1 MNHPRPLAVLIAV
14 LAAGVAAGCG
24 PKRIQSVARSGDT
37 AIVLLPDPGDG
48 AVGRATVSNSVG
60 GTELVG
66 AREFTTVVT
75 NQAPTP
81 VTALSEADVQR
92 IFGGA
97 LSALP
102 PAVQKFVL
110 FFRFE
115 SDELTDESRALVP
128 QILAAVKDRPFPEVA
143 VVGHTDT
150 TGPAA
155 VNIELGLRRAN
166 AIRALLVAAGVD
178 AAVIE
183 AISHGEADLLVK
195 TADEVLEPRN
205 RRVEITVK

>member
-1 MNHPRPLAVLIAV
+1 MNRPRPLAVLIAA

-24 PKRIQSVARSGDT
+24 PKRIQSVARPGDT
-37 AIVLLPDPGDG
+37 TVVLLPDPGDG
-48 AVGRATVSNSVG
+48 AVGRATVSNAAG
-60 GTELVG
+60 AAELVG
-66 AREFTTVVT
+66 ARELTTVSL
-75 NQAPTP
+75 NRAPTA
-81 VTALSEADVQR
+81 VTTISEADVQR

-102 PAVQKFVL
+102 PAAENFVL

-128 QILAAVKDRPFPEVA
+128 QIMAAVTRRPFPEVA

-150 TGPAA
+150 TGAA
-155 VNIELGLRRAN
+155 ASNIELGLRRAN
-166 AIRALLVAAGVD
+166 AIRGILIAAGID
-178 AAVIE
+178 ATVIE
-183 AISHGEADLLVK
+183 TTSHGEADLLVK
-195 TADEVLEPRN
+195 TADGVLEPRN

>member
-1 MNHPRPLAVLIAV
+1 MNRPRPLAVLIAA

-24 PKRIQSVARSGDT
+24 PKRIQSVARPGDT
-37 AIVLLPDPGDG
+37 TVALLPDPGDG
-48 AVGRATVSNSVG
+48 AVGRATVSNPAG
-60 GTELVG
+60 ATELVG
-66 AREFTTVVT
+66 ARETATVSL
-75 NQAPTP
+75 NRAPTA
-81 VTALSEADVQR
+81 VTAISEADVQR

-102 PAVQKFVL
+102 PAAQNFVL

-128 QILAAVKDRPFPEVA
+128 QIMAAVKGRPFPEVA

-150 TGPAA
+150 TGTAA
-155 VNIELGLRRAN
+155 ANIELGLRRAN
-166 AIRALLVAAGVD
+166 AIRAILIAAGID
-178 AAVIE
+178 ASVIE
-183 AISHGEADLLVK
+183 TTSHGEADLLVK
-195 TADEVLEPRN
+195 TADAVLEPRN